1 MIHVAESPID
11 KSWAG
16 VASAKRLD
24 DWSTHSS
31 RNPGFPFYCVSCSE
45 LDALVLGYLPVRH
58 VTYIADLFGD
68 RTGVG
73 VPSKRINDL
82 SSGVDIHDEVSFVL
96 ALAHKRFDRAANFI
110 PSRSNRPG
118 IYLTPP
124 RPLRRRFKNMALG
137 TRKPP

>member
-1 MIHVAESPID
+1 
-11 KSWAG
+11 
-16 VASAKRLD
+16 
-24 DWSTHSS
+24 
-31 RNPGFPFYCVSCSE
+31 
-45 LDALVLGYLPVRH
+45 
-58 VTYIADLFGD
+58 LFGD

-124 RPLRRRFKNMALG
+124 RPLRRRFENLALG
-137 TRKPP
+137 AQKPLWPGRAAAFPTFALSPSSKRPFATSRAHGPLKSSRE